1 MPELNLS
8 PTPFDSEKALRRVI
22 DKIILPKFPEVV
34 TYVITLNEVGNK
46 VYYNLYYGIAA
57 NISIGRVR
65 ELFDDSYSLFN
76 MLGFDNAKLN
86 LSTKRVID
94 GMSI

>member
-1 MPELNLS
+1 MPGLNLP
-8 PTPFDSEKALRRVI
+8 PTPFDGEKSLRRVI
-22 DKIILPKFPEVV
+22 DRIILPKFPEVV
-34 TYVITLNEVGNK
+34 TYVITPGEIGNK
-46 VYYNLYYGIAA
+46 VYYGLHYGIAA
-57 NISIGRVR
+57 DISIGRVR

-76 MLGFDNAKLN
+76 MLGLDNAKLN